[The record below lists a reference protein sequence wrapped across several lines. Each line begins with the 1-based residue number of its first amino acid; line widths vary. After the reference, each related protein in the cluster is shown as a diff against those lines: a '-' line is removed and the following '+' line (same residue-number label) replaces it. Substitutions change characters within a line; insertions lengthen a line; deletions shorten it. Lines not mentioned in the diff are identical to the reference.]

1 LNICAIRGIILPMQ
15 ADIQLFLI
23 ITLNILVFVNTIV
36 IIIGLGIIALTL
48 NKTNIQMADI
58 WKYLSEIE
66 ELIKASRNL
75 IESIWWTKR
84 TVP

>member
-1 LNICAIRGIILPMQ
+1 MQ